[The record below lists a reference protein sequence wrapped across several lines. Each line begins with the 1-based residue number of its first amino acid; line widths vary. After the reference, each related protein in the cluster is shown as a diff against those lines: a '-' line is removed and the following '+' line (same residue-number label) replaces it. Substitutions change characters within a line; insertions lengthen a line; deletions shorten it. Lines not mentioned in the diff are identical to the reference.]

1 MQGFNMTPVNS
12 SYGQPPSPAM
22 KGAPATG
29 ILGANPF
36 FPSNTNTK
44 QSISLQ
50 SPTTPST
57 KTKTGTT
64 SQSPF
69 FPGALSAPA
78 TTGGGF
84 FGTPSTTTAFPT
96 TTFPS
101 SFPPPATNTNI
112 SNNVI
117 VQQPKHAL
125 FNTRYNDLEAKKDI
139 EGKEAA
145 KMIRETY
152 EKFKLPMKEGI
163 TELEKTK
170 EISDLTLVE
179 KELRKLRLVVLKL
192 ENDHIIQCKMVA
204 ELREESKEQFHYAR
218 RFGRSSLEQ
227 MKKRTGHYQ
236 GGMRGPH
243 YGQLDNMTLD
253 EIPNAFYMSALKKL
267 EKRLALCTEDVRQFS
282 LQLNVSIDNMS
293 NHANT
298 YGHRINVGPKQIVK
312 ILQHQNEMFGKV
324 SSNIA
329 SLHKEVEIIK
339 AEFLNRTGYNPN
351 IFKGLTFEEKKSKE
365 IMDKLLAK
373 EAEDKSKQKA
383 TQPQQPQQ
391 QQQQQQQ
398 SALAFTNFS
407 APPQNQQAPF
417 TLNFSAQQPSLG
429 AGFGSKKSVDDI
441 TVNTKSKTKPKKN
454 NI

>member
-1 MQGFNMTPVNS
+1 MQGFNITPLNS
-12 SYGQPPSPAM
+12 SFGQPPSPAI
-22 KGAPATG
+22 KGAPAPATG

-36 FPSNTNTK
+36 ITSNTNTK
-44 QSISLQ
+44 QSITPLQISLQ
-50 SPTTPST
+50 SPTPST

-64 SQSPF
+64 GQSPV
-69 FPGALSAPA
+69 FPGSFNAPA
-78 TTGGGF
+78 PLGGGF
-84 FGTPSTTTAFPT
+84 FNTPSTTTAFP

-236 GGMRGPH
+236 GGMRGTH

-324 SSNIA
+324 
-329 SLHKEVEIIK
+329 
-339 AEFLNRTGYNPN
+339 
-351 IFKGLTFEEKKSKE
+351 
-365 IMDKLLAK
+365 
-373 EAEDKSKQKA
+373 
-383 TQPQQPQQ
+383 
-391 QQQQQQQ
+391 
-398 SALAFTNFS
+398 
-407 APPQNQQAPF
+407 
-417 TLNFSAQQPSLG
+417 
-429 AGFGSKKSVDDI
+429 
-441 TVNTKSKTKPKKN
+441 
-454 NI
+454 